1 LLEII
6 FLILVSGYFIISASL
21 VIGAKKTF
29 PQLSEDKLPSVSVV
43 VAARNEE
50 ANILSCLDSLDKLI
64 YPDDKLEI
72 IIVDD
77 ASSDSTLKISSDFI
91 HGKLNFRVI
100 NLAENNSTILRGKVR
115 AMAEGI
121 KLAKG
126 EVIITT
132 DADCVVNPL
141 WARII
146 ASYYI
151 GNVGVVN
158 GFTSQTVKNSFSGM
172 QAIDFIYLLFIAAGT
187 INLGKPVSCIGNNMS
202 FRKKAYLETG
212 GFEALPFSVTED
224 FLLLNSIHKL
234 NKYEEIY
241 PLTKDSLVISKP
253 ASTFKELF
261 NQKKRWAVGGID
273 TPPLGLILMAWAFL
287 VNLFIVLTPLFLSA
301 VWLYLTVFKFA
312 IDLFVLIPVH
322 QRLGL
327 QKNLKYFLVF
337 EIYYILYVIF
347 LPLTV
352 LFNRKV
358 IWKGRKYEGN
368 DS

>member
-6 FLILVSGYFIISASL
+6 FLILVSGYFLISASL

-29 PQLSEDKLPSVSVV
+29 PQLLEDQLPSISIV

-50 ANILSCLDSLDKLI
+50 ANILSCLDSLDNLI
-64 YPDDKLEI
+64 YPDEKLEI
-72 IIVDD
+72 ILIDD
-77 ASSDSTLKISSDFI
+77 ASSDSTLKITTDFI
-91 HGKLNFRVI
+91 HGKHKFRVI
-100 NLAENNSTILRGKVR
+100 LLEENDSILLRGKVC

-126 EVIITT
+126 EIIITT
-132 DADCVVNPL
+132 DADCVVDPL
-141 WARII
+141 WAKTI
-146 ASYYI
+146 ASYYA

-158 GFTSQTVKNSFSGM
+158 GFTSQTAKNSFSGM
-172 QAIDFIYLLFIAAGT
+172 QAIDIIYLLFIAAGT

-202 FRKKAYLETG
+202 FRKKAYEETG
-212 GFEALPFSVTED
+212 GFEKLPFSVTED

-234 NKYEEIY
+234 NKYEVIY

-253 ASTFKELF
+253 ASTFRELF

-273 TPPLGLILMAWAFL
+273 TPPIGTGLMLWSFL
-287 VNLFIVLTPLFLSA
+287 TNLFLLLTPLFFSA
-301 VWLYLTVFKFA
+301 SWFYLAFFKVA
-312 IDLFVLIPVH
+312 IDFFVLLPVH

-337 EIYYILYVIF
+337 EIYYILYVLV
-347 LPLTV
+347 LPFAV
-352 LFNRKV
+352 LFNKKV
-358 IWKGRKYEGN
+358 KWKDRVY
-368 DS
+368 